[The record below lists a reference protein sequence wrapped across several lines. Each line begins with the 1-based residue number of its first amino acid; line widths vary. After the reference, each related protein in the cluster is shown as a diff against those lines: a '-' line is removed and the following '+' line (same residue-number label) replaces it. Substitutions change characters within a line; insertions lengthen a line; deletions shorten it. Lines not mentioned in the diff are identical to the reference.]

1 VSALDGGIGTG
12 KRTRAVSS
20 RMCGRFRQLPLL
32 CLAGFGAVLFVVAF
46 GHHAREISDTA
57 GVTGPLVAFVLD
69 GVPPVAI
76 VYGGVRLGRSDLP
89 DRDQWRVVRWCLGGG
104 LLFGTAMGA
113 TFLVRLFEGRSV
125 AEPIFPLLVAVE
137 AGAIAGL
144 LAGYYN
150 AKARTDARQARTAS
164 DALAFV
170 NDLLRHD
177 VRNDLAVIDGR
188 AELLREDRE
197 GPTPC
202 DEHAA
207 VISEKA
213 GEALERIET
222 TRAVADVL
230 IGDPELE
237 SVDLAAIVRRVATGT
252 RNAFDVTVETDLP
265 ERAPVV
271 ANAGLQSI
279 VDNLLENAAEHNDAD
294 EPRIEVSIESVGED
308 VRLTVSDNGP
318 GIPDG
323 RKASPP
329 DASGSGGGGLVLVRT
344 LIEGYGGTIRIEDNE
359 PRGSVFVVALPRAG

>member
-1 VSALDGGIGTG
+1 MRPIPA
-12 KRTRAVSS
+12 A
-20 RMCGRFRQLPLL
+20 PAL
-32 CLAGFGAVLFVVAF
+32 CLAGFGAILSVVAL

-57 GVTGPLVAFVLD
+57 GVTGPLVAFALD
-69 GVPPVAI
+69 GVSPVAI
-76 VYGGVRLGRSDLP
+76 VCGGVRLGRSDLP
-89 DRDQWRVVRWCLGGG
+89 DRDQWRVVRWCLVGG
-104 LLFGTAMGA
+104 LLFGTAMGV

-125 AEPIFPLLVAVE
+125 AEPVFPLLVAVE

-150 AKARTDARQARTAS
+150 AKARTAS
-164 DALAFV
+164 DALAFL

-188 AELLREDRE
+188 AELLRVDRE
-197 GPTPC
+197 GSTPS

-222 TRAVADVL
+222 TRVVAGVL
-230 IGDPELE
+230 TGDPELE

-252 RNAFDVTVETDLP
+252 RNAFDSTVETDLP

-323 RKASPP
+323 RKASLL